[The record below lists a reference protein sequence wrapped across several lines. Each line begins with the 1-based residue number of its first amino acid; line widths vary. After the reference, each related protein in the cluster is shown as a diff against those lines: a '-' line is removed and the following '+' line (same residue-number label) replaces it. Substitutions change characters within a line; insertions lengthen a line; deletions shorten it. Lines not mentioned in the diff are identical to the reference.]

1 VPAPANML
9 AFERARG
16 EDHWMA
22 AAVTGL
28 ATTVFKG
35 TRLRPAPVVT
45 LESGGARGDRRFYA
59 GGVPL
64 R

>member
-1 VPAPANML
+1 MP
-9 AFERARG
+9 
-16 EDHWMA
+16 

-35 TRLRPAPVVT
+35 TRLRPAPEVT
-45 LESGGARGDRRFYA
+45 LESGGARGDRRYYA